1 MVVRLFLQLLAGRR
15 SFRRRPLLTPRRSWL
30 LMLSAMAV
38 VACLLA
44 VSLAGKDGGE
54 GERRERLLGEEEVAK
69 REREREREERLAAGS
84 SGGFHRK
91 WRGERG
97 EAAERGREKRIRI
110 ILGIRVF

>member
-1 MVVRLFLQLLAGRR
+1 
-15 SFRRRPLLTPRRSWL
+15 
-30 LMLSAMAV
+30 MLSAMAV

-69 REREREREERLAAGS
+69 RERERGATGGWFFWWLSPEVARREGAGLERER
-84 SGGFHRK
+84 
-91 WRGERG
+91 ERG
-97 EAAERGREKRIRI
+97 EAAEKGREKRIRI

>member
-1 MVVRLFLQLLAGRR
+1 MVVCLFLQLLAGRR

-54 GERRERLLGEEEVAK
+54 GERRERLLVEEEVAK
-69 REREREREERLAAGS
+69 RERERSDWRLVLLVAFTGSGEE
-84 SGGFHRK
+84 
-91 WRGERG
+91 RGERRLKKG
-97 EAAERGREKRIRI
+97 GRRESE
-110 ILGIRVF
+110 LF